1 MNTKRAHS
9 TEPFDLHGSDLELH
23 LRAGAVVSVDGRGSV
38 EIESRRGTLWV
49 TAADDATDYVVREGR
64 RVEASRPGRI
74 VVQALSDADVHVNL
88 AA

>member
-1 MNTKRAHS
+1 MTTKHVHT
-9 TEPFDLHGSDLELH
+9 TEPFDVHGSDLELH
-23 LRAGAVVSVDGRGSV
+23 LRAGAVVSVDGHGGV

-49 TAADDATDYVVREGR
+49 TASDDATDYVVREGR
-64 RVEASRPGRI
+64 RVAARQPGRI